1 MTQTYDVRAAMQLYF
16 IAGTQ
21 DVSHLAGDPADN
33 LLNVLTQ
40 ALQSGITC
48 YQFREKGKKALQDP
62 SKIKA
67 LAIQCRDLCRQ
78 YQVPFVIDDNV
89 DLAVELGADG
99 VHVGQT
105 DMPPEQV
112 KQRVGKHCF
121 VGTSVNTLQQ
131 GLAAQANPFVD
142 YFGTGPIFP
151 TQSKEDPKPVVGI
164 AFVSTIRANG
174 IDKPLVAIGGITA
187 ESAQTLRQQGADGVA
202 VISAIAQS
210 TDIAK
215 TVRALLGHAE

>member
-1 MTQTYDVRAAMQLYF
+1 MTQHNIRAAMQLYF

-33 LLNVLTQ
+33 LLNVLEQ

-48 YQFREKGKKALQDP
+48 YQFREKGAKSLKDP
-62 SKIKA
+62 AACKA
-67 LAIQCRDLCRQ
+67 LAIRCRDLCRQ
-78 YQVPFVIDDNV
+78 YKVPFVIDDNV
-89 DLAVELGADG
+89 DLAVEIGADG

-112 KQRVGKHCF
+112 KQRIGGNCF
-121 VGTSVNTLQQ
+121 VGTSVNTLEQ

-151 TQSKEDPKPVVGI
+151 TQSKEDPKPVVGVEFI
-164 AFVSTIRANG
+164 STIRSHG
-174 IDKPLVAIGGITA
+174 IDKPIVAIGGVTA
-187 ESAQTLRQQGADGVA
+187 ETAAFLRTKGADGVA
-202 VISAIAQS
+202 IISAITRSNNIPQ
-210 TDIAK
+210 
-215 TVRALLGHAE
+215 TVKELLK